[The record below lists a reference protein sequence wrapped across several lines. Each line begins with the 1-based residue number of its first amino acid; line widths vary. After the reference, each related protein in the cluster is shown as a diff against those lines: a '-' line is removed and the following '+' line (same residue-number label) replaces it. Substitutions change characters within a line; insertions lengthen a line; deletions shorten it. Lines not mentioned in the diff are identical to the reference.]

1 MVSGEERPASSGDP
15 DGTRVLEVTWRT
27 QNSRET
33 RIGGRRLGKNG
44 EEASDGAAT
53 EPRVAIQ
60 PAQQREA
67 EGIER
72 AIYGEHRGDVE
83 PEGQSGEGGSREAAD
98 DHLDGRREGAAD
110 GDDGRAGE
118 GHADER
124 APRPGVRV
132 AAAAGDNGQDEAG
145 VVEVDGRRED
155 DGRVKPEGGIQVVQ
169 QQGDGT
175 DGDVR
180 QPVVDSRLRQRESVT
195 LRGPSERGRTQ
206 QAGDEESRGGQC
218 GSSETV
224 DREGERGSQ
233 MEGTGAGNGV
243 GGTPRD
249 SAHAGGS
256 FGSPRIGLSRST
268 SWSLRASRSW
278 VNVPR

>member
-1 MVSGEERPASSGDP
+1 MVSGEERPASSEDP

-33 RIGGRRLGKNG
+33 RISGRRLGRNG

-53 EPRVAIQ
+53 EPRVATQ

-83 PEGQSGEGGSREAAD
+83 PEGQSGEGGSREADD

-118 GHADER
+118 DHADER

-145 VVEVDGRRED
+145 VVEVDGRRRMMVESNRKV
-155 DGRVKPEGGIQVVQ
+155 GFRWYN
-169 QQGDGT
+169 
-175 DGDVR
+175 
-180 QPVVDSRLRQRESVT
+180 SRATAPTETYAS
-195 LRGPSERGRTQ
+195 PSSM
-206 QAGDEESRGGQC
+206 AVS
-218 GSSETV
+218 GS
-224 DREGERGSQ
+224 
-233 MEGTGAGNGV
+233 AN
-243 GGTPRD
+243 P
-249 SAHAGGS
+249 
-256 FGSPRIGLSRST
+256 SRSVV
-268 SWSLRASRSW
+268 RASAAGPTGR
-278 VNVPR
+278 